1 MDIVTY
7 AILNKK
13 IAGMM
18 PDYKGVVTSTT
29 DLPEDAS
36 QGDMYVVTG
45 EGNIHYYFDG
55 SDWSAIDPN
64 IATNTDIDGL
74 YS

>member
-7 AILNKK
+7 ALLNKK

-18 PDYKGVVTSTT
+18 PDYKGTVSALA
-29 DLPEDAS
+29 DLPADAEE
-36 QGDMYVVTG
+36 GDMYVVTAV
-45 EGNIHYYFDG
+45 GNIHYYYDG
-55 SDWSAIDPN
+55 TEWTAIDPD
-64 IATNTDIDGL
+64 IATNSEIDGL